1 MQNQKLENSLN
12 LALSATNEEREKSL
26 ELDVGFYPIEKEWE
40 LIVKYT
46 GDLTE
51 IRMLG
56 IQVVELLN
64 GYGIVMVKESLIE
77 RLAEFPQ
84 IEYIEKPKRLF
95 FELIEEKLVSCITPV
110 QRPPLELTG
119 KGVLAA
125 VIDSGIDYQNEVF
138 RKEDGL
144 TRIKY
149 LWDQSVEGN
158 PPKGYQ
164 SGTEYSE
171 LEINEALVSGTV
183 LPTRDSSGH
192 GTAVAG
198 VFAGNAVA
206 YQGVAYES
214 ELLVVKLGIPREE
227 GFPRTTELMKGIDY
241 VVKKAIELGQPV
253 VINLSFGNT
262 YGAHDGT
269 SLLERYVEQ
278 VANVWKSVICIG
290 SGNEGNSAGHFSG
303 RVLQDEDVVVELAV
317 QENETGFNVQIWKAY
332 FDLMDISLEAPS
344 GVRIGPIQEVLG
356 SQRFQIGETEILL
369 YYGEPKPFS
378 IDQEIF
384 IEFLPK
390 NIFISGGIWKIILSP
405 REIVRGDFAMWL
417 PSKNVLNEGTEFLFP
432 TPEGTI
438 TIPATSFQT
447 IGVGAYDSRTM
458 TYADFSGRGDGSR
471 IKPDI
476 VAPGVDIRVPVSGGG
491 FSVVSG
497 TSFATPFVSG
507 SAALLMEWGIVRG
520 NDPYLYGEKV
530 KAYLQRGAR
539 PILGFEEHP
548 NRTVGYGA
556 LCLEESLP

>member
-12 LALSATNEEREKSL
+12 LALAATNEEREKSL
-26 ELDVGFYPIEKEWE
+26 ELDVGFHPIEKEWE

-46 GDLTE
+46 GDLST
-51 IRMLG
+51 IRALG
-56 IQVVELLN
+56 IQAVELMN
-64 GYGIVMVKESLIE
+64 GYGIVTVKESLIE
-77 RLAEFPQ
+77 TLAEFPQ

-95 FELIEEKLVSCITPV
+95 FELVEEKLVSCITPV
-110 QRPPLELTG
+110 QRMPLDLTG
-119 KGVLAA
+119 RGVLAA

-138 RKEDGL
+138 RKEDGT

-171 LEINEALVSGTV
+171 MEINEALVTGNR
-183 LPTRDSSGH
+183 LPTRDGSGH

-198 VFAGNAVA
+198 VFAGNASA

-214 ELLVVKLGIPREE
+214 ELLVVKLGIPREG
-227 GFPRTTELMKGIDY
+227 GFPRTTELMQGIDY
-241 VVKKAIELGQPV
+241 VVKKAIELRKPV
-253 VINLSFGNT
+253 AINLSFGNT

-269 SLLERYVEQ
+269 SLLERYIEQ
-278 VANVWKSVICIG
+278 AANVWKSVICIG
-290 SGNEGNSAGHFSG
+290 TGNEGNSAGHISS
-303 RVLQDEDVVVELAV
+303 RVTQEEDVSVELAV
-317 QENETGFNVQIWKAY
+317 QENETGLNVQIWKAY
-332 FDLMDISLEAPS
+332 FDLMDISLESPS

-356 SQRFQIGETEILL
+356 SQRFQIGDTEILL

-384 IEFLPK
+384 IEFLAK
-390 NIFISGGIWKIILSP
+390 NEFITGGIWKLILSP

-417 PSKNVLNEGTEFLFP
+417 PSKNVLNEGTGFLFS
-432 TPEGTI
+432 TPEGTL
-438 TIPATSFQT
+438 TIPSTSFQT
-447 IGVGAYDSRTM
+447 IGVGAYNSRTM
-458 TYADFSGRGDGSR
+458 TYADFSGRGGESR
-471 IKPDI
+471 MKPDL
-476 VAPGVDIRVPVSGGG
+476 VAPGVDIRVPMPGGG
-491 FSVVSG
+491 FSTVSG

-530 KAYLQRGAR
+530 KAYLQRGAKQS
-539 PILGFEEHP
+539 LGFEEYP